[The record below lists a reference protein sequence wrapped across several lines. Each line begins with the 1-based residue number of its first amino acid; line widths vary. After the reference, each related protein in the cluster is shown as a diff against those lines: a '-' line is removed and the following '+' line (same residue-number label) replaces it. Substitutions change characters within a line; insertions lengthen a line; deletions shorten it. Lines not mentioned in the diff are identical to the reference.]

1 LSRGCD
7 MTEPIPLT
15 ILTGFLGSGKTTL
28 LKRFLDRRHGKVGIV
43 VNEYGEI
50 GLDQAFF
57 VHAAE
62 HIELMAS
69 GCMCCARRADI
80 AKSLHNLIQRA
91 RREGTAQIDEAVI
104 ETSGLADPAPII
116 ATILQ
121 DPWLRN
127 NVRLRGV
134 VVVVDAVN
142 GVGNVANRVE
152 ALRQLAIADTV
163 VISKSDLRNAID
175 RGELEHALRVHA
187 PDATIL
193 DAQDFDFDVVAVING
208 SARPAISIPAARTV
222 HEVSSAHGSG
232 GHATRSFVLQLDRSV
247 DWPVFTVWL
256 SALLHRHG
264 DRILRVKGT
273 VTVRSTGKPLVIHG
287 VQHVMYPPVHLD
299 SHDRSDRPG
308 ELVFITMNIER
319 KEIEASLH
327 RYLDAADKLAPPL
340 RAAAS
345 PAA

>member
-1 LSRGCD
+1 

-28 LKRFLDRRHGKVGIV
+28 LRRFLDRRQGKVGIV

-57 VHAAE
+57 VHATE

-69 GCMCCARRADI
+69 GCMCCARRGDI
-80 AKSLHNLIQRA
+80 AKSLHDLIQRA
-91 RREGTAQIDEAVI
+91 RREDSAQIDEAVI

-127 NVRLRGV
+127 NVRLRGI

-142 GVGNVANRVE
+142 GVDNLANHVE
-152 ALRQLAIADTV
+152 AVRQLAIADTI
-163 VISKSDLRNAID
+163 VISKSDLRNAMD
-175 RGELEHALRVHA
+175 HGELDQALRVHA
-187 PDATIL
+187 PDAVIL

-208 SARPAISIPAARTV
+208 SARRALGSPAPPAPHDTSGA
-222 HEVSSAHGSG
+222 SGSG
-232 GHATRSFVLQLDRSV
+232 RHTTRSFVLRLDRSV
-247 DWPVFTVWL
+247 DWPVFTIWL

-273 VTVRSTGKPLVIHG
+273 VTVRSTGKPLIIHG
-287 VQHVMYPPVHLD
+287 VQHVMYPPVHLEMGD
-299 SHDRSDRPG
+299 HADRPN
-308 ELVFITMNIER
+308 ELVFITMNIGRE
-319 KEIEASLH
+319 EIEASLH
-327 RYLDAADKLAPPL
+327 RYLNAADELAAPL
-340 RAAAS
+340 LATAH

>member
-1 LSRGCD
+1 

-28 LKRFLDRRHGKVGIV
+28 LKRFLDRRQGKVGIV
-43 VNEYGEI
+43 VNEYGEV

-57 VHAAE
+57 VHATE
-62 HIELMAS
+62 HIELLAS
-69 GCMCCARRADI
+69 GCMCCARRGDI
-80 AKSLHNLIQRA
+80 AKSLHDLIQRA
-91 RREGTAQIDEAVI
+91 RRDGSPPIDEAVI

-127 NVRLRGV
+127 NVSLRGI

-142 GVGNVANRVE
+142 GVDNLAHHVE
-152 ALRQLAIADTV
+152 AVRQLAIADTI
-163 VISKSDLRNAID
+163 VISKSDLRSAMDHGEID
-175 RGELEHALRVHA
+175 RALRVHA

-193 DAQDFDFDVVAVING
+193 DAQDPDFDVVAVING
-208 SARPAISIPAARTV
+208 SARRAISIPAAPAA
-222 HEVSSAHGSG
+222 HDGSSASGAG

-247 DWPVFTVWL
+247 DWPVFTIWL

-273 VTVRSTGKPLVIHG
+273 VTVRSTGKPLIIHG

-299 SHDRSDRPG
+299 MRDHSDGPN
-308 ELVFITMNIER
+308 ELVFITMNIGR
-319 KEIEASLH
+319 KEIEESLH